1 MECLFYAGHCL
12 WQPPFI
18 CTMPLSALYFT
29 NPQREEW
36 SYAPRAANGTQDCL
50 THSSPVPWGQDC
62 EQEHHDCVQAPFPDF
77 VKVLPS
83 MMPKLQPEDT
93 WHSSSGLTLKGWPLL
108 FWECCSSYLSSF
120 CTQFLFIWSPCSCT
134 ISSRSSY
141 IIGLKYYKYNARKEW
156 MSMWTQNIF
165 P

>member
-1 MECLFYAGHCL
+1 MLLRNRDKGKPTFMECLFYAGHCL

-93 WHSSSGLTLKGWPLL
+93 CHSSSGLTFKAWPLL
-108 FWECCSSYLSSF
+108 FWECCSSYLF
-120 CTQFLFIWSPCSCT
+120 FLLYPNSYLFGVLAHALSPS
-134 ISSRSSY
+134 
-141 IIGLKYYKYNARKEW
+141 GLPT
-156 MSMWTQNIF
+156 SL